1 MCFEQHSCNVK
12 FLSRSSLFLSHT
24 WFHKS
29 VLLVFFFFSISGTT
43 TNTHVL
49 KKNNHG
55 RGLAGYI
62 KLWVVI
68 HYTVSKK
75 QAWPSGGVKNC
86 TIRLDRGEK
95 FFLFGSLW
103 TDLVGQFSY
112 LLYDKIFSRGKF
124 SLDFKF
130 RSGHILYLAYI
141 GAKNF
146 EFWPITG
153 FVYFEIKINKSCYW
167 SKFKIFGANVG

>member
-29 VLLVFFFFSISGTT
+29 VLLVFFFLSISETT

-75 QAWPSGGVKNC
+75 QAWPSDDDVKNC
-86 TIRLDRGEK
+86 TILYASRSIKEKKYTLDANII
-95 FFLFGSLW
+95 FFLDKTKW
-103 TDLVGQFSY
+103 VGILDILFLSNPNIHKSSY
-112 LLYDKIFSRGKF
+112 GLCF
-124 SLDFKF
+124 
-130 RSGHILYLAYI
+130 LAS
-141 GAKNF
+141 N
-146 EFWPITG
+146 PL
-153 FVYFEIKINKSCYW
+153 IKR
-167 SKFKIFGANVG
+167 F